1 MAEIY
6 PHAHNEAT
14 PTESKYTHISPL
26 SNPHI
31 LYMHMYIVHVFFKA
45 SVVHV
50 PGRRRQSETEGGR
63 KERVSR
69 GRESSALNSSTWIRK
84 KPPHA
89 LLLFS
94 FSVFHRMKQQHD
106 AEEMTL

>member
-1 MAEIY
+1 MHMMQLLQPKA
-6 PHAHNEAT
+6 NT
-14 PTESKYTHISPL
+14 PLSVSL

-50 PGRRRQSETEGGR
+50 PGRRGQSETEGGR

-94 FSVFHRMKQQHD
+94 FSVFHRMKQRHD